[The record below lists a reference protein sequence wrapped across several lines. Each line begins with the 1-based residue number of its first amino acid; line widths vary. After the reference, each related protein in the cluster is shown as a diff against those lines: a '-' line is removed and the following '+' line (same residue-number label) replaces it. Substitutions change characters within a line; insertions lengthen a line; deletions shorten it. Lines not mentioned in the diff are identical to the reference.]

1 MTILPDLVKFGQCEN
16 LKFFSEEMFNPV
28 IFKDRRQAGKH
39 LGQKLKEFNLENPVV
54 LAIPGGGDPVG

>member
-1 MTILPDLVKFGQCEN
+1 
-16 LKFFSEEMFNPV
+16 MFNPV